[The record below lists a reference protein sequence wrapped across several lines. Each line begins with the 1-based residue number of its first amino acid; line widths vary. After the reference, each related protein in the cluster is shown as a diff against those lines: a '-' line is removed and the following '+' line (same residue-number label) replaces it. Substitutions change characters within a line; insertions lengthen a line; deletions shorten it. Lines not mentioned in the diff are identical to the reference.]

1 MDTYHN
7 ETKTIIEIEA
17 GRGVANNQ
25 FLKDLFEACVIP
37 DIDVLV
43 IAVLN
48 EYHLGDVTNKDFET
62 VVKFFET
69 LYVSDRMNLPL
80 KSILVIGY

>member
-1 MDTYHN
+1 M
-7 ETKTIIEIEA
+7 
-17 GRGVANNQ
+17 
-25 FLKDLFEACVIP
+25 IP

-48 EYHLGDVTNKDFET
+48 EYHVGDVTNKDFET

>member
-43 IAVLN
+43 IAVMN
-48 EYHLGDVTNKDFET
+48 EYHVGDVTNKDFET

>member
-25 FLKDLFEACVIP
+25 FLKDLFEACVIL
-37 DIDVLV
+37 DIDVFV

-48 EYHLGDVTNKDFET
+48 EYHVGDVTNKDFET

>member
-25 FLKDLFEACVIP
+25 FLKDLFEACVIL

-48 EYHLGDVTNKDFET
+48 EYHVGDVTNKDFET

>member
-48 EYHLGDVTNKDFET
+48 EYHVGDVTNKDFET

>member
-48 EYHLGDVTNKDFET
+48 EYHVGDVTNTDFET
-62 VVKFFET
+62 VV
-69 LYVSDRMNLPL
+69 
-80 KSILVIGY
+80 

>member
-48 EYHLGDVTNKDFET
+48 EYHVGDVTNKDFET

-69 LYVSDRMNLPL
+69 LYVSDRMNFPL

>member
-48 EYHLGDVTNKDFET
+48 EYHVGDVTNKDFET

-80 KSILVIGY
+80 KRILVIGY

>member
-48 EYHLGDVTNKDFET
+48 EYHVGDVTNKDFET
-62 VVKFFET
+62 VVKIFET

>member
-48 EYHLGDVTNKDFET
+48 EYHVGDVTNKDFET

-69 LYVSDRMNLPL
+69 LYVSDRINLPL